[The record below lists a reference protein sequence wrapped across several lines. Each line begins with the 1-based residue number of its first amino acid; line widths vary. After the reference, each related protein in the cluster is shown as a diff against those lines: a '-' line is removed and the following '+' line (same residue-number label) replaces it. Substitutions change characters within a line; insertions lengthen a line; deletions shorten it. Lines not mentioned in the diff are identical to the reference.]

1 MIARER
7 RAARGRAGPVALALA
22 ALVPAAGLGAAGG
35 VELQVER
42 PKVSLPAPGFEL
54 PDLQGDS
61 HGLERY
67 RGRAILLH
75 FWATFCVPCRKELPE
90 LERAWRSHRASGL
103 TVLGVAVD
111 RGDARLVER
120 FARDH
125 GVTFPVL
132 LDPQGTVR
140 NRYEVRGLPTT
151 YLIGPDGRIQGRAI
165 GARHWD
171 SPAAGE
177 LIGRLLEAR

>member
-1 MIARER
+1 MIARR
-7 RAARGRAGPVALALA
+7 CKAASGRAGRVALALA
-22 ALVPAAGLGAAGG
+22 ALVPAAGPGG
-35 VELQVER
+35 EGGGELQVER

-54 PDLQGDS
+54 PDLQGDGHS
-61 HGLERY
+61 LARY

-90 LERAWRSHRASGL
+90 LERAWRRHRASGL

-111 RGDARLVER
+111 RGDARLVQR

-132 LDPQGTVR
+132 LDPRGTVR

-151 YLIGPDGRIQGRAI
+151 YLIGPDGRIKGRAI

-171 SPAAGE
+171 GPAAGE
-177 LIGRLLEAR
+177 LIGQLLQGS